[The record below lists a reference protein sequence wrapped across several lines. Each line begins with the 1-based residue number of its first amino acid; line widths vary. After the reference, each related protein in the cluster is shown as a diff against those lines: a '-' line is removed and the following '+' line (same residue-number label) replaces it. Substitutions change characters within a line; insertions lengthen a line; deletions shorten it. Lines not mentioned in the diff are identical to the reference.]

1 MDKLDRKIIDM
12 LQHDGRA
19 GQAELAAATG
29 LAVSSVHERLKKLQ
43 AAGVVRIVGLA
54 DPAALGLPVLAFVS
68 VLLERPEHDPPFR
81 AAIRTYPQVLECH
94 HVAGEWSFLLK
105 VRADSL
111 LGLEAALGQIKAL
124 AGVVR
129 MHTTIT
135 LSTVKESHCLPVMA
149 GAL

>member
-1 MDKLDRKIIDM
+1 MDINDRKIIEI
-12 LQHDGRA
+12 LQRDGRA
-19 GQAELAAATG
+19 GQAELAAAIG

-43 AAGVVRIVGLA
+43 ASGVLRIVGLT

-81 AAIRTYPQVLECH
+81 AAMNTYPQVLECH

-111 LGLEAALGQIKAL
+111 PGLESALGQIKTL

-135 LSTVKESHCLPVMA
+135 LSTVKESHSLPVA
-149 GAL
+149 GDAL